1 MGMSIFYRSLDYMGF
16 LLPHGW
22 KESLISLPNVCSV
35 CGRMWRTAWWI
46 FLARAIAPPRAP
58 GLATVKKVAGRGF
71 TRMGSVF
78 HKNLKSAGMALRGSP
93 SVLSDA
99 DIAAAGEKG
108 DEELVDDPNAQA
120 FLMDAVRHCKA
131 VGFAGIP
138 MLAQKAK
145 LSPQPG
151 VIDLSGKSGVREFIS
166 AAEAGR
172 FWEREVER

>member
-1 MGMSIFYRSLDYMGF
+1 
-16 LLPHGW
+16 
-22 KESLISLPNVCSV
+22 
-35 CGRMWRTAWWI
+35 
-46 FLARAIAPPRAP
+46 
-58 GLATVKKVAGRGF
+58 
-71 TRMGSVF
+71 
-78 HKNLKSAGMALRGSP
+78 MALRGSP

-108 DEELVDDPNAQA
+108 DEELVDDPNAQV